1 MSKMMGLVTFGA
13 VVLFLGYTA
22 HGVAQTSDLTTAM
35 TKAYN
40 TNPALL
46 AERAGL
52 GAANEQV
59 PQALSGWRPTVN
71 VRARFNREF
80 SDSVTAFTFSAGEN
94 TINSK
99 SFSLELSQP
108 LYKGGRT
115 DNNVRSAEARVLAAR
130 ARLVEVEQNVLL
142 DTTIAYF
149 DVVRD
154 QQVTYLN
161 QNNEQVLMRQLQATR
176 DRFDVGELTRTDV
189 SQAEARLADAVAS
202 RIAAEG
208 SLAISRSAFGAA
220 VGEAPGALDFPPVDE
235 MPEVLD
241 PTSREELAQV
251 KNPTLV
257 AALHLEQ
264 AALYDISSAAGTLLP
279 ELYLDSSIAR
289 AIDPNSFTDER
300 DSFQIGVT
308 GRIPLYQ
315 SGAEYAKVREL
326 RMIAVQRRR
335 EADNLRRV
343 VRENLFRSWE
353 ELVTAR
359 ARILSFE
366 TSVDANE
373 IALDGVNQE
382 ADVGARTILDVLDAE
397 QELFEAKVNL
407 VRVKRDE
414 AVALYKLLAISGGLT
429 ARALDLPVA
438 HYDADYHYSLVRDK
452 WYGVN
457 SKASGGS
464 ILDFDFDTFDVLDGS
479 SILDWMR

>member
-1 MSKMMGLVTFGA
+1 MSKMVGLVALGM
-13 VVLFLGYTA
+13 VVLFLGA
-22 HGVAQTSDLTTAM
+22 SANGVAQTNDLTGAL

-40 TNPALL
+40 TNPGLL

-71 VRARFNREF
+71 VRARFNREY

-99 SFSLELSQP
+99 SLSLELSQP

-115 DNNVRSAEARVLAAR
+115 DNNVKSAEARVLAAR
-130 ARLVEVEQNVLL
+130 ARLADVEQKVLFN
-142 DTTIAYF
+142 TAAAYF

-154 QQVTYLN
+154 QQVTELN
-161 QNNEQVLMRQLQATR
+161 RNNERVLRRQLQATR

-202 RIAAEG
+202 RIEAEG
-208 SLAISRSAFGAA
+208 SLAISRSAFSAA
-220 VGEAPGALDFPPVDE
+220 VGEVPGTLDFPPADE

-241 PTSREELAQV
+241 PTSSQELAQV

-257 AALHLEQ
+257 AALYLEQ

-279 ELYLDSSIAR
+279 EVYLDSSIAR

-300 DSFQIGVT
+300 DSFQIGIT

-315 SGAEYAKVREL
+315 SGAEYAKIREL
-326 RMIAVQRRR
+326 RMVAVQRKR
-335 EADNLRRV
+335 EVDNLRRI

-353 ELVTAR
+353 EIVAAR

-382 ADVGARTILDVLDAE
+382 AEVGARTILDVLDAE

-414 AVALYKLLAISGGLT
+414 AVALYNLLAISGGLT
-429 ARALDLPVA
+429 ARALGLPVQY
-438 HYDADYHYSLVRDK
+438 YDAEYHYSLVRDK
-452 WYGVN
+452 WYGVD
-457 SKASGGS
+457 SKGSGGS
-464 ILDFDFDTFDVLDGS
+464 ILDFDALDVFDGS
-479 SILDWMR
+479 SILDWMK

>member
-1 MSKMMGLVTFGA
+1 MSKMVGLVALGT
-13 VVLFLGYTA
+13 VVLVLGSTA
-22 HGVAQTSDLTTAM
+22 NSVAETSDLTTAM
-35 TKAYN
+35 ARAYN

-71 VRARFNREF
+71 VRARFNREY

-94 TINSK
+94 TINNK
-99 SFSLELSQP
+99 SLSLELSQP

-115 DNNVRSAEARVLAAR
+115 ENDVKSAESRVLAAR
-130 ARLVEVEQNVLL
+130 ARLAEVEQRVLL
-142 DTTIAYF
+142 NTTTAYF

-154 QQVTYLN
+154 QQVTHLN
-161 QNNEQVLMRQLQATR
+161 RNNEQVLMRQLQAVR
-176 DRFDVGELTRTDV
+176 DRFDVGELTLTDV

-202 RIAAEG
+202 RIEAEG
-208 SLAISRSAFGAA
+208 SLAISRSAFHAA
-220 VGEAPGALDFPPVDE
+220 VGEAPGTLDFPPVDE

-241 PTSREELAQV
+241 PTASQELAQV

-257 AALHLEQ
+257 AALYLEQ

-279 ELYLDSSIAR
+279 EVYLDSSIGR

-300 DSFQIGVT
+300 DSFQIGIT

-326 RMIAVQRRR
+326 RMVAVQRKR
-335 EADNLRRV
+335 EADSLRRI

-353 ELVTAR
+353 EVVTAR

-382 ADVGARTILDVLDAE
+382 AEVGARTILDVLDAE

-414 AVALYKLLAISGGLT
+414 AVALYNLLAISGGLT
-429 ARALDLPVA
+429 ARSLGLPVEY
-438 HYDADYHYSLVRDK
+438 YDAEYHYSLVRDK

-457 SKASGGS
+457 SKSSGGS
-464 ILDFDFDTFDVLDGS
+464 ILDFDGLDVFDGI
-479 SILDWMR
+479 SIMDWMK